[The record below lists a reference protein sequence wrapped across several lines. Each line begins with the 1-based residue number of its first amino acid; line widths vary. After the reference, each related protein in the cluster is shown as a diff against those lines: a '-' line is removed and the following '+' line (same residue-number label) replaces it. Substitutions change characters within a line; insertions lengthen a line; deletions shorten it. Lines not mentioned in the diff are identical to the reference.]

1 MTDTFEKIPLYAREE
16 ARMGLIN
23 AALGSRRL
31 QASPLARCL
40 APLLVSLDWLG
51 APRTLLAD
59 LPDAEQPLDID
70 DLARLLAGQG
80 YRLRQQPVKNRP
92 DLNSLPIASVVLDND
107 SARVFM
113 GQMDGQY
120 WWHDGNCLH
129 SGAEIGG
136 GSLLLIEADPNYQP
150 LDTPRTG
157 LLNNLMFKARREIAG
172 VALVSLFAN
181 LLALLIS
188 LFTMLVYNSIIPSN
202 ATTTLWGMTSG
213 VIIAIIG
220 AWALRLARLKALSR
234 MTAWAGSRISYRALR
249 KTLGLPIEV
258 STRLGVD
265 NNLSRLRSIE
275 NVRQW
280 FGGAGGAINV
290 DFPFVLIFLLT
301 IALLGGWIV
310 FVPLIGLLLFA
321 LCAVPLAR
329 LIQTRS
335 NEAGRSSR
343 NLNNMIVVL
352 TARMRALRGVRG
364 SSLWERKLR
373 ELLMQSTQA
382 NREHALAN
390 ALSQVI
396 GQTLAMLTVLAT
408 MGCGVALV
416 LSQHMSQGGLIATM
430 MLIWRITTPAQQ
442 MFTSHVRIRQLLDAN
457 RQLDQLLASQG
468 EVCNPQLVSPIT
480 SLTANI
486 EADRLYYRHSSDRE
500 PSLNGISFA
509 IEPGQLLA
517 VVGPNGAGK
526 STLLEA
532 LAGIRAAQNGRVLVG
547 GHDIRQFDPDD
558 YRAWIGYMPQLAGG
572 LSVKLGEAVR
582 LRCPLASDKEV
593 AEALTLA
600 AGPQWW
606 VHFAAGSA
614 AEALGQTLSPWREDA
629 HAIRM
634 RYIVRLAAALMGN
647 PPLLLLDDPLGDK
660 DPVLDPYLVSLLNS
674 LKGQTTVIIATHRTD
689 LIQRSDQ
696 LVVLNDGALVHFGP
710 VNPTPASL

>member
-1 MTDTFEKIPLYAREE
+1 
-16 ARMGLIN
+16 MGLIN
-23 AALGSRRL
+23 ATLGATRL

-40 APLLVSLDWLG
+40 APLLVSLDWFG
-51 APRTLLAD
+51 APRTLLVD
-59 LPDAEQPLDID
+59 LPDDEQPLDIA
-70 DLARLLAGQG
+70 DLGRLLAGQG
-80 YRLRQQPVKNRP
+80 YRLRQLPVQGSP
-92 DLNSLPIASVVLDND
+92 DLSNLPIASILLDD
-107 SARVFM
+107 GSARVFM
-113 GQMDGQY
+113 GKVDGQY
-120 WWHDGNCLH
+120 WWHDGNELH
-129 SGAEIGG
+129 TAAETSGH
-136 GSLLLIEADPNYQP
+136 SLLLIEADPNHQS

-157 LLNNLMFKARREIAG
+157 LLNNLLFKARREIGG

-181 LLALLIS
+181 VLTLLIS
-188 LFTMLVYNSIIPSN
+188 LFTMLVYNSIIPSS
-202 ATTTLWGMTSG
+202 ASTTLWGMTTG
-213 VIIAIIG
+213 VIIAILG
-220 AWALRLARLKALSR
+220 AWGLRLARVKSLAR

-258 STRLGVD
+258 SARLGVD

-280 FGGAGGAINV
+280 FGGAGGAVNV

-310 FVPLIGLLLFA
+310 FVPLIGLLLFVVCA
-321 LCAVPLAR
+321 LPLTR
-329 LIQTRS
+329 LTQVRA
-335 NEAGRSSR
+335 NDAGRSSR

-352 TARMRALRGVRG
+352 TTRLRALRGVRG
-364 SSLWERKLR
+364 SSLWERKLS
-373 ELLMQSTQA
+373 ELLMQATVA

-390 ALSQVI
+390 ALSQAV
-396 GQTLAMLTVLAT
+396 GQMLAMLTVLAT

-480 SLTANI
+480 TLTAQI

-509 IEPGQLLA
+509 IEAGQLLA

-526 STLLEA
+526 STLLEV
-532 LAGIRAAQNGRVLVG
+532 LTGIRAAQNGRVLVG

-558 YRAWIGYMPQLAGG
+558 YRAWVGYMPQLAGG

-582 LRCPLASDKEV
+582 LRCPLASDDEV
-593 AEALTLA
+593 AQVLALV

-606 VHFAAGSA
+606 DHFAAGSA
-614 AEALGQTLSPWREDA
+614 TEALGKTLSPWREDA

-634 RYIVRLAAALMGN
+634 RYVVRLAAALMGN

-689 LIQRSDQ
+689 LIQLSDQ

-710 VNPTPASL
+710 VNPAPAPL